1 MYTFIQKY
9 ISIIKYLKEFKLC
22 QSTIR
27 VSQTNFR
34 SNQLNYIFNLLTHKL
49 VDFIE
54 DNSFN
59 KIMIY
64 ETQLN
69 NYNPN
74 MRVYIRDYS
83 LKKKNL
89 AVFLKLILFKCNF
102 LNKIKYIIE
111 YLSEFAEQWELIVLS
126 DSDKDIKLI
135 KCFDDNKLFIFL
147 LKEKEL
153 NANKNL
159 VSFINNK
166 NNNMN
171 DNNKDNKNKK
181 KKILSKLKKD
191 SDNKNKVY
199 EYLNIIMYI
208 RNSRT
213 DYIDI
218 MKTMESFLSN
228 KNLGIDFKT
237 NLICDRIFFEEN
249 IMNAPRMQNMQ
260 VIIINMI
267 DDFFLVTKNLGTTNK
282 ESGNNQKKTNLNKI
296 TKSILNEYY
305 NYDFFI
311 GDDFIGVLNNHLY
324 DSNLDINNNFVNLI
338 HDFLSVLSSC
348 LELIYFILK
357 IKSIFILRF
366 IYIIHTRD
374 NCYYCLEVKNWNFT
388 KSYIEKSIDDTME
401 DNFYDKFLRLFL
413 NLNKVFKNQE
423 LNKEFLKKL
432 HKNIFKDYSYDLV
445 AFSYEAFCV
454 FNNFFMSNNYLNISK
469 GEKFENCYIIPSE
482 GFFDKKNYKNILDL
496 VDWEE
501 QHNLI
506 TKNIFVFNFGIDSNY
521 IFKNK
526 QNMLFGFS
534 KINYFIK
541 EYNNY
546 IFNKIISDNKNK
558 KDLLKKK
565 FEAKKVDKK
574 HINKYL
580 KIIEQFQLGNNID
593 NNGENKNKLIVY
605 NSPIDLYN
613 SIIKDFTQQ
622 KIMIQTQK
630 NELNVF
636 QNEEKNNE
644 NQSEEN
650 EIDEI
655 NKQNDC
661 FIF

>member
-1 MYTFIQKY
+1 M
-9 ISIIKYLKEFKLC
+9 
-22 QSTIR
+22 
-27 VSQTNFR
+27 
-34 SNQLNYIFNLLTHKL
+34 
-49 VDFIE
+49 
-54 DNSFN
+54 
-59 KIMIY
+59 
-64 ETQLN
+64 
-69 NYNPN
+69 
-74 MRVYIRDYS
+74 
-83 LKKKNL
+83 
-89 AVFLKLILFKCNF
+89 
-102 LNKIKYIIE
+102 NKIKYIIE

-374 NCYYCLEVKNWNFT
+374 NCYYCLEVKNWNFFIKKMRDFTSLFTADIKTSKPLFCLLKKKT

-423 LNKEFLKKL
+423 LNKEF
-432 HKNIFKDYSYDLV
+432 
-445 AFSYEAFCV
+445 
-454 FNNFFMSNNYLNISK
+454 
-469 GEKFENCYIIPSE
+469 KFENCYIIPSE

>member
-1 MYTFIQKY
+1 
-9 ISIIKYLKEFKLC
+9 
-22 QSTIR
+22 
-27 VSQTNFR
+27 
-34 SNQLNYIFNLLTHKL
+34 
-49 VDFIE
+49 
-54 DNSFN
+54 
-59 KIMIY
+59 
-64 ETQLN
+64 
-69 NYNPN
+69 
-74 MRVYIRDYS
+74 
-83 LKKKNL
+83 
-89 AVFLKLILFKCNF
+89 
-102 LNKIKYIIE
+102 
-111 YLSEFAEQWELIVLS
+111 
-126 DSDKDIKLI
+126 
-135 KCFDDNKLFIFL
+135 
-147 LKEKEL
+147 
-153 NANKNL
+153 
-159 VSFINNK
+159 
-166 NNNMN
+166 MN

-374 NCYYCLEVKNWNFT
+374 NCYYCLEVKNWNFFIKKMRDFTSLFTADIKTSKPLFCLLKKKT

-445 AFSYEAFCV
+445 AFSYEAFFV
-454 FNNFFMSNNYLNISK
+454 FNNFFMSNNYYSISK